1 MVKVQQA
8 CLPETNRSTWFVLDD
23 EYLPVQAISAFLKFC
38 ENLGRSPNTVRAW
51 AHHLKL
57 FWEFLRDEHV
67 EWTDINVARLARF
80 VSWLRD
86 PCTDMASIA
95 HRPARRTDAT
105 IDQILAAVHSF
116 YDFQVRMGRVADPH
130 LYQFLTRPN
139 RRYKPFLYGIAKSKP
154 VQTRVVK
161 VKHEKRIAKTLS
173 RDQVQQLL
181 NACDHYRDTF
191 LLTLLYATG
200 LRIGQALGLRHEDLC
215 VEAGELHIVPR
226 EENLKGARAKTR
238 EQYTIPVPPEVL
250 HLYTTYLI
258 EDLDAL
264 NVNALPDYV
273 FVNLWQGERGH
284 PMTYE
289 AVMSLIRRLRKKTG
303 IQVTPHM
310 LRHTCATQ
318 WIRDDGLP
326 LPTVSRLLGHANIQ
340 TTHAI
345 YVHLTPQDLRQKLQ
359 EAKKDEGSAHGC

>member
-1 MVKVQQA
+1 MKVQRA
-8 CLPETNRSTWFVLDD
+8 CLPDTTRSTWLVLDD
-23 EYLPVQAISAFLKFC
+23 EYFPIQPISAFLKFC
-38 ENLGRSPNTVRAW
+38 ENLDRSPYTVRAW

-57 FWEFLRDEHV
+57 FWEFLRDEHI
-67 EWTDINVARLARF
+67 EWIDIDVARLARF

-86 PCTDMASIA
+86 PQADVTSIA

-105 IDQILAAVHSF
+105 VDQILAAVHSF
-116 YDFQVRMGRVADPH
+116 YDFQIRMGCVADPH
-130 LYQFLTRPN
+130 LYQFLMMPN
-139 RRYKPFLYGIAKSKP
+139 RRYKPFLHGIAQSRP

-161 VKHEKRIAKTLS
+161 VKHEKRLVKTLS
-173 RDQVQQLL
+173 RDQAQQLI
-181 NACDHYRDTF
+181 NACDHYRDVF
-191 LLTLLYATG
+191 LLTLLYTTG
-200 LRIGQALGLRHEDLC
+200 LRIGQALGLRHEDIC
-215 VEAGELHIVPR
+215 VEAGELRIVPR
-226 EENLKGARAKTR
+226 SENMNGARAKTR
-238 EQYTIPVPPEVL
+238 EQYAVPVSPEVL
-250 HLYTTYLI
+250 QLYTTYLI

-264 NVNALPDYV
+264 NVSALPDYV
-273 FVNLWQGERGH
+273 FVNLWQGELGH

-359 EAKKDEGSAHGC
+359 EAKKDEGGAYGY

>member
-1 MVKVQQA
+1 MKVQRA
-8 CLPETNRSTWFVLDD
+8 RLPETHRSTWMVLDD
-23 EYLPVQAISAFLKFC
+23 DYLPVQPISSFLKFC
-38 ENLGRSPNTVRAW
+38 EDLGRSPYTVRAW

-57 FWEFLRDEHV
+57 FWEFLQDEHV
-67 EWTDINVARLARF
+67 EWTDINVACLARF
-80 VSWLRD
+80 VNWLRD
-86 PCTDMASIA
+86 PNIGVVSIA

-105 IDQILAAVHSF
+105 IDQMLAAVHSF
-116 YDFQVRMGRVADPH
+116 YDFQVRMGCVTDPH
-130 LYQFLTRPN
+130 LYEFLTQPN
-139 RRYKPFLYGIAKSKP
+139 RRYKPFLHGIAKSKH

-161 VKHEKRIAKTLS
+161 VKHEKRIIKILS
-173 RDQVQQLL
+173 RDEVQQLL
-181 NACDHYRDTF
+181 NVCEHYRDAF
-191 LLTLLYATG
+191 LFTLLYSTG
-200 LRIGQALGLRHEDLC
+200 LRIGQALGLRHEDIC
-215 VEAGELHIVPR
+215 VEAGELCIIPR
-226 EENLKGARAKTR
+226 EENINGARAKTR
-238 EQYTIPVPPEVL
+238 ESYTIPVPLEAL
-250 HLYTTYLI
+250 QLYTTYLI
-258 EDLDAL
+258 EDLNAMD
-264 NVNALPDYV
+264 VDALPDYV

-303 IQVTPHM
+303 IHLTPHM

-359 EAKKDEGSAHGC
+359 EAKKNEGDVHGC